1 MSLPGVS
8 RLEAASPQHPLT
20 IHDVRNS
27 LTLISSLRRPWATAA
42 LALMV
47 IGTSLGGGVAAAE
60 PAIAPEDLPVAGE
73 PMPVGEGEYSYLA
86 THEITDRAS
95 SMDLPEAIA
104 ALPVPQQY
112 RPANLGLA
120 AQFDM
125 ALTSALNSPGG
136 CVQVVVD
143 PRARSG
149 SLFNYGFFPVAG
161 EYCS

>member
-1 MSLPGVS
+1 MSVF
-8 RLEAASPQHPLT
+8 
-20 IHDVRNS
+20 
-27 LTLISSLRRPWATAA
+27 SSLRRPRAA
-42 LALMV
+42 AAMALTV
-47 IGTSLGGGVAAAE
+47 IGTSLGAGIAAAE
-60 PAIAPEDLPVAGE
+60 PAVPTEDLPVAGA
-73 PMPVGEGEYSYLA
+73 PMTVGEGEYSYLA
-86 THEITDRAS
+86 THEVTSRAS
-95 SMDLPEAIA
+95 SMQVPEAIA

-120 AQFDM
+120 AQFDI
-125 ALTSALNSPGG
+125 ALTSALASPGG